1 MQDFNF
7 KYLYTIVGL
16 YLYFSKY
23 LNIFLLLALI
33 VCYVVKSVKL
43 VFSQDLEH
51 VFLLKWE
58 FWPVNKKK

>member
-7 KYLYTIVGL
+7 KYLYSIVGL

-51 VFLLKWE
+51 VFLLK
-58 FWPVNKKK
+58 